1 MNNRYQAPGLII
13 ALVLTMVAASRP
25 AAAQI
30 LKADIA
36 THIEIDP
43 IKVTLGNQGSITTMA
58 MNADGNLLLGVS
70 WIEVP
75 KPVRR
80 PAGRDGT
87 VPPGAGGYGPG
98 SATLADQYVDRHKYA
113 VKVVSPQGQLLA
125 TWPMTDG
132 LAPKVIHA
140 VDDGTVYVGGHGELA
155 IFDAHGKR
163 QKILHTDP
171 ILGMK
176 PLTSGI
182 AVSDQYVF
190 IAFGMGNSLRATQE
204 IYRFDR
210 NLDNPKRIVDRQYG
224 CCAHLDL
231 DVANGELLVAENSR
245 HRVNRFDFDGNLLGR
260 WGKRDRTN
268 ITGFAACCNPVC
280 FDFGPG
286 EVLYTAES
294 GIGRIKRYSQTGEYL
309 GVVGYVDTTVFDR
322 GSRLALASCYIPV
335 EVNRDGSRV
344 YIMDVR
350 AYVIRVLAL
359 KSDRKEPRPI
369 T

>member
-70 WIEVP
+70 WIEAP

-87 VPPGAGGYGPG
+87 IPPGAGGYGPG
-98 SATLADQYVDRHKYA
+98 SATLADPNADRHKYA

-132 LAPKVIHA
+132 LAPKMIHA
-140 VDDGTVYVGGHGELA
+140 MDDGTVYVGGHGELA
-155 IFDAHGKR
+155 IFDADGKR

-171 ILGMK
+171 IVGMK

-190 IAFGMGNSLRATQE
+190 VAFGMGNSLRASQE

-224 CCAHLDL
+224 CCGHLDL
-231 DVANGELLVAENSR
+231 DVGNGELLVAENSR

-294 GIGRIKRYSQTGEYL
+294 GVGRIKKYSQTGEFL

-335 EVNRDGSRV
+335 EVSRDGSRV

-350 AYVIRVLAL
+350 TYIIRVLAL
-359 KSDRKEPRPI
+359 KSDRKGG
-369 T
+369 